1 MEPTTHLGRVTL
13 VSPDGASSRVA
24 PYADLSHSRRVTE
37 VSHHEG
43 RCLCGSVRYAVSGPL
58 RPVLDC
64 HCERCRR
71 FTGHYL
77 AATSAAGTDV
87 AIEDPTHQL
96 TWYPVPGAEYG
107 FCRTC
112 GSSLFWRAESSPDVL
127 SIGAGTLEPPTGL
140 VTEAA
145 IWVSHASDYFT
156 RQDVPEHET
165 E

>member
-1 MEPTTHLGRVTL
+1 MPELP
-13 VSPDGASSRVA
+13 
-24 PYADLSHSRRVTE
+24 
-37 VSHHEG
+37 HHVG
-43 RCLCGSVRYAVSGPL
+43 RCLCGAVQYAVSGPL
-58 RPVLDC
+58 RPVIDC

-77 AATSAAGTDV
+77 AATSAAVADV
-87 AIEDPTHQL
+87 TIDDPAQQL
-96 TWYPVPGAEYG
+96 TWFPVPGAEYG

-140 VTEAA
+140 VTSDA

-156 RQDVPEHET
+156 RPDLPEHDT